1 MAFALK
7 EKSVSVF
14 SITFLIILGVFSLLM
29 AWYGPSSSWKF
40 LLAFYPLVVILFGV
54 AFLRKSGLFM
64 AMVGLVLT
72 IILAM
77 LQFSTS
83 LEVALRASLHG
94 FVSSFGVSISVVA
107 TMLMIYLMKEAG
119 ALQTVS
125 KVIKQQVIG
134 DEVRALYIGIGFGSF
149 LTSLGV
155 VTPALFPP
163 LLLAM
168 GFSPLA
174 SIAIAVLGYNATTSF
189 ALLSIPITLPASTFG
204 FSPLALAFKVSAFLP
219 VISTGFAFALLW
231 VVGGKRSMRKGAV
244 PALISG
250 LVLALAC
257 VATTSLDYFTG
268 VQYVPLAL
276 VGVIAGL
283 SAMLSLH
290 LYQRLKPADARE
302 TRNADYP
309 SKGEIWRSFSPWIIL
324 AVLAGLTSIG
334 QISDWLLHLPGDMQ
348 VIRVF
353 SNEPINLKILTQPY
367 TWIFITILLS
377 LFTLKPTKRQVQ
389 TATSVW
395 LKRFFGP
402 FLAYSIYFSI
412 SFVMAF
418 SAMQIANGVLNTN
431 PPGFNQLNMNVILGT
446 TLASI
451 FGAGYIFVAA
461 SLGLFGA
468 IVAGSETS
476 SNILFY
482 SIQKTATN
490 NLGLNSDFM
499 TIYASHAVAG
509 GVASAVTPAKINN
522 AVVTIDESHETESLM
537 MRKNLVIA
545 LALTIATGI
554 LTGILVSLGI

>member
-1 MAFALK
+1 MK
-7 EKSVSVF
+7 EKSIFAYSL
-14 SITFLIILGVFSLLM
+14 TFLLILGVLSLLM
-29 AWYGPSSSWKF
+29 ARYGPSSSWKF
-40 LLAFYPLVVILFGV
+40 LLALYPLVVILFGV
-54 AFLRKSGLFM
+54 AFLRRSGLFM
-64 AMVGLVLT
+64 AVVGLVLV
-72 IILAM
+72 IALAF
-77 LQFSTS
+77 LQFSTPF
-83 LEVALRASLHG
+83 EVTLRASLHG
-94 FVSSFGVSISVVA
+94 FLSSFGVSISVAA

-204 FSPLALAFKVSAFLP
+204 FNPLALAFKISAFLP
-219 VISTGFAFALLW
+219 VISTGFAFAVLW
-231 VVGGKRSMRKGAV
+231 LIGGKKSMRKGAV

-250 LVLALAC
+250 LVLAFAC
-257 VATTSLDYFTG
+257 LATTSLDYFTG
-268 VQYVPLAL
+268 VQIVPLTL

-290 LYQRLKPADARE
+290 LYQRLKPTHAEVVKD
-302 TRNADYP
+302 ADYP
-309 SKGEIWRSFSPWIIL
+309 PNREVWRSFSPWIIL
-324 AVLAGLTSIG
+324 SVLAGVTSIS
-334 QISDWLLHLPGDMQ
+334 QISDWLLHFPGDAQ

-353 SNEPINLKILTQPY
+353 SNEPINLKILTEPY
-367 TWIFITILLS
+367 TWIFIAILLS
-377 LFTLKPTKRQVQ
+377 LFTLKPTKSQMK

-395 LKRFFGP
+395 LKHFLGP
-402 FLAYSIYFSI
+402 FLTYSLYFSI

-418 SAMQIANGVLNTN
+418 SAMQIVNGALNTN

-446 TLASI
+446 TLASV

-490 NLGLNSDFM
+490 SLGLNSDFM
-499 TIYASHAVAG
+499 TIYSSHAVAG

-522 AVVTIDESHETESLM
+522 AVVTIDESHEIESQM
-537 MRKNLVIA
+537 MRKNLIIA

-554 LTGILVSLGI
+554 LTAVLISLGI